1 MVKIS
6 FVIPCYGSE
15 NSIESVVNEI
25 TETVNTRKDEY
36 DYEIILVNDCSP
48 DGVWKKIKKI
58 CADNKKI
65 RGIHLSKNFGQQS
78 ALMAGYRNIEG
89 DLLVSLDDDG
99 QTPVNEIFK
108 LVDRL
113 NEGYDVVYGYYEHRK
128 HSPFR
133 NFGSKVD
140 KVMER
145 ILVNRPKDL
154 RSSSFYVARRFV
166 VDELVNY
173 RNPYAYIGGLV
184 FRTTQNISCVPVTQR
199 ERYYGESGYTFKKL
213 LKMWLNGF
221 TGFSVK
227 PLRFASYLGILS
239 SLLGFLFL
247 VYLIIKKIFGAHVL
261 AGWTSTI
268 AVMLII
274 GGLILFVLGMLGEY
288 VGRIYICLNN
298 APQYVIKDSINCGKD
313 REN

>member
-15 NSIESVVNEI
+15 NSIEAVVNEI
-25 TETVNTRKDEY
+25 TDTVNTRKDKY

-48 DGVWKKIKKI
+48 DGVWKKIQKI
-58 CADNKKI
+58 CTDNDKI
-65 RGIHLSKNFGQQS
+65 RGIYLSKNFGQQS
-78 ALMAGYRNIEG
+78 ALMAGYRNIDG

-99 QTPVNEIFK
+99 QTPVNEVFK

-113 NEGYDVVYGYYEHRK
+113 NEGYDVVYGYYEQRK
-128 HSPFR
+128 HSSFR

-145 ILVNRPKDL
+145 ILVNRPKNL

-227 PLRFASYLGILS
+227 PLRFASYFGIFS

-261 AGWTSTI
+261 VGWTSTI

-288 VGRIYICLNN
+288 VGRIYICINN

-313 REN
+313 SEN